1 MKPTIIELRGH
12 HLCADLL
19 GQDPCVLDLG
29 GHKGEFVKEVKDRCP
44 GLRALVVEANPVL
57 FEAMH
62 VPQGVEKVFA
72 AACGADGTAT
82 FYTSPTNPEGGN
94 IFGETGQAYTLDTLS
109 LQTLVSRLGC
119 ERIHLAKI
127 DIEGA
132 ELDLLEHASDALL
145 QRFSQFTIEFHDFIH
160 SDHVPRI
167 ESLFQRLQKLGFLVI
182 KCSMKF
188 HRDVLIVSLKELE
201 TRGVSQDTITRIC
214 RNKALKR
221 AIVHNL
227 KRKLGMKID

>member
-29 GHKGEFVKEVKDRCP
+29 GHKGEFVKEVKSRCS

-57 FEAMH
+57 FEAMQ
-62 VPQGVEKVFA
+62 VPQGTEKVFA
-72 AACGADGTAT
+72 AASGADGTAT

-94 IFGETGQAYTLDTLS
+94 IFAEAGQAYTLDTLS
-109 LQTLVSRLGC
+109 LQTLVGRLGS

-132 ELDLLEHASDALL
+132 ELDLLEQAPDHLL

-160 SDHVPRI
+160 ADHVPRI
-167 ESLFQRLQKLGFLVI
+167 EALFQRMQKLGFLVI

-188 HRDVLIVSLKELE
+188 HRDVLIVNCKELE
-201 TRGVSQDTITRIC
+201 SRGISQGAITKIC
-214 RNKALKR
+214 RRMALKR

-227 KRKLGMKID
+227 KRKLGMEIE